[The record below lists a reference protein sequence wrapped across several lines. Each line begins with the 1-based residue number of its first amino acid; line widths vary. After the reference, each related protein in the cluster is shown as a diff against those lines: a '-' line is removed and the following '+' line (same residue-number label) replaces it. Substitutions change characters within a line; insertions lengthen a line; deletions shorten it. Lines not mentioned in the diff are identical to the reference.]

1 MSQYVYKIIMYVP
14 IGQRKGSMVVNTDGF
29 VVINFRFE
37 YSIFTYFTNYKA
49 NMEEELID
57 KYEKWEEM
65 MSDIVSNNNL
75 DDFESK
81 APVGSSAK
89 ISFGSL
95 INALAQ
101 AQRCFCPPET
111 S

>member
-1 MSQYVYKIIMYVP
+1 
-14 IGQRKGSMVVNTDGF
+14 
-29 VVINFRFE
+29 
-37 YSIFTYFTNYKA
+37 
-49 NMEEELID
+49 LI
-57 KYEKWEEM
+57 
-65 MSDIVSNNNL
+65 SDIVSSNNL
-75 DDFESK
+75 EAFESK

-95 INALAQ
+95 IKALAQ